1 MHKSIYVPIILF
13 ETSVVSFW
21 QIWWEI
27 MGDDCGELWMNYT
40 IHYNSTVLHDLATIG
55 YCLPL

>member
-1 MHKSIYVPIILF
+1 
-13 ETSVVSFW
+13 
-21 QIWWEI
+21 

-55 YCLPL
+55 Y